1 MHFIKFIKFGLVGS
15 TGLVIDFCITWFCKE
30 KLRLNK
36 YVSNSLGFSFAV
48 VNNYIL
54 NRYFTFH
61 NSDNHVA
68 SQFLSFLIISIIGFL
83 LNTIL
88 LYLLQKNTKINFY
101 ICKVI
106 VTIIVIIW
114 NFSANSLYTFKL

>member
-1 MHFIKFIKFGLVGS
+1 MDFIKFIKFGLVGF
-15 TGLVIDFCITWFCKE
+15 TGLSIDFSITWFCKE
-30 KLRLNK
+30 KLQLNK

-61 NSDNHVA
+61 NNDSHVV
-68 SQFLSFLIISIIGFL
+68 SQFVSFLIISIIGFA

-101 ICKVI
+101 ACKAI
-106 VTIIVIIW
+106 VTIIVTLW
-114 NFSANSLYTFKL
+114 NFSANTLYTFKI

>member
-1 MHFIKFIKFGLVGS
+1 MDFIIFIKFGLVGF
-15 TGLVIDFCITWFCKE
+15 TGLAIDFCITWFCKE

-36 YVSNSLGFSFAV
+36 YVANSLGFSFAV

-61 NSDNHVA
+61 NNDSHVV
-68 SQFLSFLIISIIGFL
+68 SQFFSFLIISVIGL
-83 LNTIL
+83 TLNTIL

-101 ICKVI
+101 VCKVI
-106 VTIIVIIW
+106 VTIIVVIW
-114 NFSANSLYTFKL
+114 NFTANTLYTFKL

>member
-1 MHFIKFIKFGLVGS
+1 MHFIKLIKFGLVGS

>member
-68 SQFLSFLIISIIGFL
+68 SQFLSFLIISIIGFV

>member
-61 NSDNHVA
+61 NSDNHVT